1 LWLEVCAD
9 VADWSTNTLHRKCGF
24 KSFFLGGFESSCHVL
39 RSGKRLDVIAST
51 SHDRY
56 AHHDYQRLRSVG
68 ISTARDA
75 VRWHLIEKQPYR
87 YDWSSVLPMIRAAE
101 DTGVQVIW
109 DICHY
114 GWPEGLDVFKPEFIR
129 RFAAFAR
136 SFASIVCSESDQTP
150 YFAPMNEISFLS
162 WGAGDMGF
170 LNPFATGRGLELKC
184 QLVRATIAA
193 TDAIRAVAPHAR
205 IVQVDPLIN
214 VVTRPDAPL
223 SERQGAAAYTRV
235 QFQAFDMIAGRDW
248 PQLGGDSS
256 YLDIVGGNY
265 YVHNQW
271 ELNGRFI
278 ERTDKRYRPLHSLL
292 ADLYTRYG
300 KPIFLAETG
309 IEEDRRAEWLSYI
322 SGEVIAAL
330 ENGVPVEGI
339 CLYPIVNHP
348 GWDDDRHCHNGLWDY
363 CNDSGHREIYNP
375 LAEELRMQ
383 TARIEAVLARLN
395 PERTPALPVHAL
407 HAGEAGAGVSA

>member
-1 LWLEVCAD
+1 
-9 VADWSTNTLHRKCGF
+9 
-24 KSFFLGGFESSCHVL
+24 
-39 RSGKRLDVIAST
+39 
-51 SHDRY
+51 
-56 AHHDYQRLRSVG
+56 
-68 ISTARDA
+68 
-75 VRWHLIEKQPYR
+75 
-87 YDWSSVLPMIRAAE
+87 
-101 DTGVQVIW
+101 
-109 DICHY
+109 
-114 GWPEGLDVFKPEFIR
+114 
-129 RFAAFAR
+129 
-136 SFASIVCSESDQTP
+136 
-150 YFAPMNEISFLS
+150 
-162 WGAGDMGF
+162 
-170 LNPFATGRGLELKC
+170 
-184 QLVRATIAA
+184 
-193 TDAIRAVAPHAR
+193 
-205 IVQVDPLIN
+205 
-214 VVTRPDAPL
+214 
-223 SERQGAAAYTRV
+223 
-235 QFQAFDMIAGRDW
+235 
-248 PQLGGDSS
+248 LGGDSS

-363 CNDSGHREIYNP
+363 CNDSGYREIYNP